1 MSNPRP
7 PYEAIAAWTS
17 LGVGVLAVLLYGAWP
32 VLAPSPAP
40 PPTRIVIDA
49 DTAESLRRAASL
61 LGAHGR
67 LDDLTRDEARLA
79 RVEATVE
86 SLLGHHPQ
94 LAEGHRLRGL
104 LALARDQNSAAL
116 EAFNRCLQLDPPNL
130 PALLALG
137 ATHVRLDDPDAAERT
152 FRRAVEYHPESVAA
166 LDNWGQA
173 LWLVGREDEAL
184 EAYRRKLEVQQRS
197 SPAAAGAVTTDPAAP
212 DLAGAPEDSGTDG

>member
-1 MSNPRP
+1 MSTPRP
-7 PYEAIAAWTS
+7 PYEAIAAWTC
-17 LGVGVLAVLLYGAWP
+17 LGVGVLAVLVYGAWP
-32 VLAPSPAP
+32 VLAPNPVP
-40 PPTRIVIDA
+40 PPTRVVIDA
-49 DTAESLRRAASL
+49 DTADSLRRAASL

-67 LDDLTRDEARLA
+67 LDDLTQDETRLA

-86 SLLGHHPQ
+86 SLLGHHPK

-104 LALARDQNSAAL
+104 LALARGQNQAAL

-137 ATHVRLDDPDAAERT
+137 ATHVRLEDPEAAERT
-152 FRRAVEYHPESVAA
+152 FRRAVEYHPDAVAA

-184 EAYRRKLEVQQRS
+184 EAYRRKLEVQQRLTAAGGGAADTGAAAPG
-197 SPAAAGAVTTDPAAP
+197 PAADTVDTGD
-212 DLAGAPEDSGTDG
+212 DG